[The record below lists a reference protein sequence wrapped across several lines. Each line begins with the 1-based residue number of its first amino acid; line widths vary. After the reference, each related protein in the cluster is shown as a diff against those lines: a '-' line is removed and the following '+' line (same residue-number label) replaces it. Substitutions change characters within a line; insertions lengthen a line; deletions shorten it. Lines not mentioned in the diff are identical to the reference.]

1 MMKYLFIFL
10 PMFSMAQWVS
20 VAPSEYIKALDEV
33 QKVTNFES
41 SYAYKCHY
49 TFIDQLTSDTL
60 EKAEGYLTYNS
71 KTQLLNFQQFSYQG
85 IQTKDLVLLYDTLNQ
100 KIMIQEPTN
109 FRIDQQQFYNMSEE
123 VLSQLQVRKWQAKD
137 FVRFELTL
145 PQGSEYSQVRMTINP
160 KNQIVNYQLVS
171 AAPIQLDPYEES
183 APVLPIMDV
192 TFERYEYG
200 AQVEKKKM
208 QTPHDI
214 FTDSKCQTTN
224 SKFAAFEIIDLRNI
238 K

>member
-49 TFIDQLTSDTL
+49 TFIDQLTNDTI
-60 EKAEGYLTYNS
+60 EKADGFLTYNS
-71 KTQLLNFQQFSYQG
+71 KTQLLNYQQFSYQG

-100 KIMIQEPTN
+100 KIMIQEPTS
-109 FRIDQQQFYNMSEE
+109 FRIDQQQFYSMPEE
-123 VLSQLQVRKWQAKD
+123 VLSQLQVKKWLGKD

-145 PQGSEYSQVRMTINP
+145 PKGSEYSQVRMTINA
-160 KNQIVNYQLVS
+160 KNQIINYQLVS

-183 APVLPIMDV
+183 TPVLPIMDV
-192 TFERYEYG
+192 TFDRYEYG

-208 QTPHDI
+208 QTPQDI
-214 FTDSKCQTTN
+214 FTDPSCQFAN
-224 SKFAAFEIIDLRNI
+224 QKFAAYEIIDLRNI

>member
-1 MMKYLFIFL
+1 MMKFLFIFL
-10 PMFSMAQWVS
+10 PMFAMAQWVS
-20 VAPSEYIKALDEV
+20 VAPAEYIKALDEV

-49 TFIDQLTSDTL
+49 TFIDQLTGDTL

-109 FRIDQQQFYNMSEE
+109 FRIDQQQFYNMSKE

-137 FVRFELTL
+137 FIKFELTL
-145 PQGSEYSQVRMTINP
+145 PKGSEYSQVRMTINH
-160 KNQIVNYQLVS
+160 KNQIINYQLVS
-171 AAPIQLDPYEES
+171 AAPIQLDSYEES
-183 APVLPIMDV
+183 TPVLPIMDV
-192 TFERYEYG
+192 TFDRYE
-200 AQVEKKKM
+200 
-208 QTPHDI
+208 
-214 FTDSKCQTTN
+214 
-224 SKFAAFEIIDLRNI
+224 
-238 K
+238 

>member
-1 MMKYLFIFL
+1 
-10 PMFSMAQWVS
+10 MFAMAQWVS
-20 VAPSEYIKALDEV
+20 VAPAEYIKALDEV

-49 TFIDQLTSDTL
+49 TFIDQLTNDTI
-60 EKAEGYLTYNS
+60 EKADGFLTYNS
-71 KTQLLNFQQFSYQG
+71 KTQLLNYQQFSYQG

-100 KIMIQEPTN
+100 KIMIQEPTS
-109 FRIDQQQFYNMSEE
+109 FRIDQQQFYSMPEE
-123 VLSQLQVRKWQAKD
+123 VLSQLQVKKWLGKD

-145 PQGSEYSQVRMTINP
+145 PKGSEYSQVRMTINA
-160 KNQIVNYQLVS
+160 KNQIINYQLVS

-183 APVLPIMDV
+183 TPVLPIMDV
-192 TFERYEYG
+192 TFDRYEYG

-208 QTPHDI
+208 QTPQDI
-214 FTDSKCQTTN
+214 FTDPSCQFAN
-224 SKFAAFEIIDLRNI
+224 QKFAAYEIIDLRNI

>member
-10 PMFSMAQWVS
+10 PMFTMAQWVS
-20 VAPSEYIKALDEV
+20 VAPAEYIKALDEV
-33 QKVTNFES
+33 LKVTNFES

-49 TFIDQLTSDTL
+49 IFIDQLTGDTL

-137 FVRFELTL
+137 FIKFELTL

-171 AAPIQLDPYEES
+171 ASPIQLDPYEES

-208 QTPHDI
+208 QTPRDI
-214 FTDSKCQTTN
+214 FTDSNCQIAN